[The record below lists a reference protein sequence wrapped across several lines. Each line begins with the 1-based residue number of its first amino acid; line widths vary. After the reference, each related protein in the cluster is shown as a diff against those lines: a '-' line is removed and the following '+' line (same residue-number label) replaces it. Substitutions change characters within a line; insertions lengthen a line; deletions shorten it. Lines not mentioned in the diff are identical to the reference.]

1 MFEFDII
8 QSGLVIAVLFVVG
21 EIVSRKLKA
30 VIPAVL
36 VSGIL
41 FMALLWSGIV
51 PVDMVERSKL
61 GVLMPVGM
69 MFIILSMGTN
79 TSLKEM
85 AANWRVVL
93 LAAVSY
99 IFELCMILLVVS
111 FIFDWNMAVSA
122 FPGSSAATL
131 IVQERARALGYN
143 DCVILSVLL
152 LFLNGMVACP
162 IVGVLIKKEAKRII
176 ANGIPELADNR
187 LGANPVKETKK
198 SGGSSYVSFFKFY
211 LGAWICQRLSVVIGI
226 SPYVLCLVL
235 GVVFSEIGFFRRD
248 ELKRTESNGFLF
260 FILMAMILNSFG
272 ASSPEMLLQV
282 LLPIVVVLCTA
293 VLSLSLSSLVLGK
306 FLGFSPWMSVALGFN
321 IMVGFPVNLMLAQDM
336 INFLIDDEQERSYLM
351 EQIGN
356 RMVLAG
362 FTSTTFLSN
371 TLGPIMATLL
381 R

>member
-8 QSGLVIAVLFVVG
+8 QSGLIIAALFVVG
-21 EIVSRKLKA
+21 EIISRKLKA
-30 VIPAVL
+30 IIPAVL
-36 VSGIL
+36 VSGII

-69 MFIILSMGTN
+69 MFIILSMGSN

-211 LGAWICQRLSVVIGI
+211 LGAWICQRLSLIIGI

-235 GVVFSEIGFFRRD
+235 GVVFSELGFFRRD
-248 ELKRTESNGFLF
+248 EFKRTESGGFLF
-260 FILMAMILNSFG
+260 FIMMSMILNSFG